1 MCDSD
6 ELVFRLE
13 KQQEVDVLRLHLC
26 FAVDAN
32 QKPHA
37 HDVDEDVNI
46 RHEVLVDGRA
56 TRPLEE
62 GVDVEA
68 CGRVLDRSSVTD
80 QLAVVARPIEID
92 LRLLEVSGQINLVH
106 ATDLPDHQARD
117 EVEQRK
123 QHLQA

>member
-26 FAVDAN
+26 FAVDVN

-92 LRLLEVSGQINLVH
+92 LRLLEVSG
-106 ATDLPDHQARD
+106 
-117 EVEQRK
+117 
-123 QHLQA
+123 